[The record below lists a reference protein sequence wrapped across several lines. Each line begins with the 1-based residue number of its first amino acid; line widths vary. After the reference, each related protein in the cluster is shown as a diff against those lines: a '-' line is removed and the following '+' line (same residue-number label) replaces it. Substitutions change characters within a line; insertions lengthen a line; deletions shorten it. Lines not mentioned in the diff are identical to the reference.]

1 MIIKLEELEI
11 EKSVIS
17 KNQLNFCP
25 ICKKYVEIKRKPFK
39 DSVILIW
46 TILLIVTLGLATP
59 VLIYLYLRRK
69 KNRCKKCNNIVVIIP
84 SGQDLTKTL
93 ELPKEMYSVPTEET
107 HKGPVESEMETTEKI
122 IEPKQA
128 QENPQIK
135 NAVIFF
141 RRIAFCPF
149 CGSKISDEG
158 QELCSSCGADLNE
171 GD

>member
-1 MIIKLEELEI
+1 M
-11 EKSVIS
+11 IS

-39 DSVILIW
+39 DYVFLIW
-46 TILLIVTLGLATP
+46 AIVIIVSLGLATP
-59 VLIYLYLRRK
+59 VLIYLYFRRK

-107 HKGPVESEMETTEKI
+107 HKSPVESEMETTEKI

-135 NAVIFF
+135 NAVIFY

>member
-46 TILLIVTLGLATP
+46 TIVLIITLGLATP
-59 VLIYLYLRRK
+59 VLIYLYFRRK
-69 KNRCKKCNNIVVIIP
+69 KNRCKKCKNIVVIIP
-84 SGQDLTKTL
+84 
-93 ELPKEMYSVPTEET
+93 PVPTEET
-107 HKGPVESEMETTEKI
+107 HTGSVESEMETTEKI
-122 IEPKQA
+122 IEPKQV
-128 QENPQIK
+128 QEIPQIK
-135 NAVIFF
+135 NAVIFY